1 MAVNHAG
8 HVLRSIQHQASL
20 GHFTIFEFLQVSN
33 ISCPREMS
41 TLFWPSGLSG
51 RNFHA
56 FCPRVCLLRAWV
68 PSFGW
73 SETMQIAGVLPMT
86 RLGWTCIFSTSATGC
101 LMSNL
106 FDVSVL
112 VSRST
117 QGVLDSHFSFTRK
130 KTWVVSTCTK
140 IRSQIVKGKLWLW
153 FGSTETGNISWAS
166 LTLLWLLWGT
176 AVVPNAGPKCG
187 LKWTSG
193 VHQQ

>member
-33 ISCPREMS
+33 ISCPREIS
-41 TLFWPSGLSG
+41 RLFWPSGLSG

-86 RLGWTCIFSTSATGC
+86 RLGWTCIFSTSATGWPHVE
-101 LMSNL
+101 S
-106 FDVSVL
+106 
-112 VSRST
+112 
-117 QGVLDSHFSFTRK
+117 
-130 KTWVVSTCTK
+130 
-140 IRSQIVKGKLWLW
+140 IRCIR
-153 FGSTETGNISWAS
+153 F
-166 LTLLWLLWGT
+166 
-176 AVVPNAGPKCG
+176 G
-187 LKWTSG
+187 LKVNSRCSG
-193 VHQQ
+193 LTFFLHTQKEMGRHYMHKNQVSDC